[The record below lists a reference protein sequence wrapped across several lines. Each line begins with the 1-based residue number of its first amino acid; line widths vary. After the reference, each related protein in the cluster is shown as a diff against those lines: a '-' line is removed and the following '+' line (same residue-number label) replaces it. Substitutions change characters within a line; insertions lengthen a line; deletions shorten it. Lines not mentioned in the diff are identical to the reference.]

1 LAAFLLGAGSRYATC
16 YPNTQRLKLFRFLPL
31 ALLLAAFLCFAG
43 AYLSNR
49 YGQSAASVL
58 QTDANRL
65 QQLVMEAETAAEQEA
80 AIIAEQALQG
90 KLKFQTLVGK
100 TTYPCFVFRGS
111 QLLYWSDHTVRPDTG
126 NAQQNFHEKLVVMQ
140 FGRYLAL
147 RHEAGPYVVLTYIP
161 LERSYGISNRYLRD
175 GAERALFRGLNL
187 QLVANDEQSNLP
199 KLYSNEGTY
208 LFSLESLQPNPTSGK
223 YLPLA
228 LMLLGLGLYVTGW
241 LLWARQLFRAGRP
254 LTGAVVAVLPLVL
267 LRAVLLYY
275 GLPFS
280 FIELSLF
287 NPRVY
292 AASWLSPSLGDLLIN
307 ALLLMVAA
315 TYGLLLF
322 QNYRVAEWP
331 AQVQRLSRRMMIGA
345 VLVLSFF
352 GLLELLFQFYSNSF
366 NNSQLVLDVTQDISV
381 SGFKALLCLAIVLHT
396 AAYLTGFYAL
406 AQMFEATIRHET
418 RRIGVLSLGAST
430 VVFLP
435 LGLLLGQAGLI
446 LLGITLLFFFL
457 LRLTGLRQVAAIIP
471 YQAYLFLFLML
482 SISSAV
488 GALALF
494 EHFDRQLVLNK
505 QTLAGNLLAE
515 NDLQGEVLLSERGQE
530 MAADPELRAML
541 ADKTTR
547 PEVVR
552 QKIVRG
558 YLRDYFDKYEIVV
571 TLFKPGGQ
579 PVEGGPD
586 AETLPQMRTR
596 LLRAAARTDQLNL
609 FLVRGSNSFSTRRY
623 VDFVTVP
630 TVRGNS
636 TVLLE
641 LTLKKLT
648 TYSVIPELLVDQKF
662 FQSGMGAE
670 LSYAGYEDNQLVYS
684 EGDYDYVN
692 RLTPALYQNPRL
704 YQSGLVVGRFH
715 HLAVRDETRYRTV
728 VVTTATYSFGDW
740 LANFSFLF
748 LLHAFLGLF
757 CGGVYWLVRGEY
769 LNVFRTNFSTKIQ
782 LFLNL
787 GILVPLLVVSVAT
800 ISQVKKSYQRDL
812 RRTYERRGRAV
823 QDNLLEN
830 SKLLADS
837 ASRPALLDLADNV
850 SALTET
856 DLNLYDAR
864 GRLLVSSQPIIF
876 ESGLLG
882 TLMNPQAL
890 AGLKEQ
896 IKPRVLATERAGSLS
911 FNTLYL
917 PLRTVSDT
925 DERSSV
931 VLGYVGIPFF
941 DSEKDL
947 DSKLIELVAIIL
959 NTFTVMFI
967 LFLVLAFVASRVLT
981 NPLKLVTEKL
991 KQTTLTG
998 QNEML
1003 NYQSND
1009 EIGLLVREYNT
1020 MLLKLEESK
1029 QELAAQEKEAAWREM
1044 ARQVAHEIKNP
1055 LTPMKLSLQFLQR
1068 AIQDNRP
1075 NINEMLGKVS
1085 QTLITQIDVLTDIA
1099 TSFSNFTNLPAMRPE
1114 RLDVVPVLRRCV
1126 ELHQGSREDAT
1137 IQLQLPLNDE
1147 PVVVFADENLLVRTF
1162 NNLLINALQAVP
1174 ENRAPVLNARLE
1186 VQEGKRVRIA
1196 IQDNG
1201 AGIPDDVREK
1211 VFVPNFTT
1219 KATGSG
1225 IGLAVAKRGIESAGG
1240 TIWFETEED
1249 TGTTFYIELPLA
1261 G

>member
-1 LAAFLLGAGSRYATC
+1 
-16 YPNTQRLKLFRFLPL
+16 LKFSRFLPL
-31 ALLLAAFLCFAG
+31 ALLLAAILCFAG

-49 YGQSAASVL
+49 YGQSPAAL
-58 QTDANRL
+58 LRADAARL
-65 QQLVMEAETAAEQEA
+65 QKLVMAAETEAEQEA
-80 AIIAEQALQG
+80 AIVAEQALQG

-111 QLLYWSDHTVRPDTG
+111 QLLYWSDHTVRPDMA
-126 NAQQNFHEKLVVMQ
+126 NAEQEFHEKLVVMQ

-147 RHEAGPYVVLTYIP
+147 RHEAGPYVVLTYVP

-175 GAERALFRGLNL
+175 GTERALLSGLNL
-187 QLVANDEQSNLP
+187 RLVVGNASANLP
-199 KLYSNEGTY
+199 KLYSNEGNY
-208 LFSLESLQPNPTSGK
+208 LFSLDSLQPNPTAGK
-223 YLPLA
+223 YLPLT
-228 LMLLGLGLYVTGW
+228 LMLAGLILFVTGL

-254 LTGAVVAVLPLVL
+254 LTGAAVAVVPLVAM
-267 LRAVLLYY
+267 RAVLLHY

-280 FIELSLF
+280 FIELPLF

-307 ALLLMVAA
+307 ALMLLVAA
-315 TYGLLLF
+315 SYGLLLF
-322 QNYRVAEWP
+322 RYYRVALWP
-331 AQVQRLSRRMMIGA
+331 ARVQRLSRRMMVGA
-345 VLVLSFF
+345 GLVLSFF
-352 GLLELLFQFYSNSF
+352 GLLEFLFQFYSNSF
-366 NNSQLVLDVTQDISV
+366 NNSQLVLDVTQDISI

-406 AQMFEATIRHET
+406 AQLFEATVRYET
-418 RRIGVLSLGAST
+418 RRTGVLALAAST
-430 VVFLP
+430 AVFLP
-435 LGLLLGQAGLI
+435 LGLVLGQTDFI
-446 LLGITLLFFFL
+446 LLGITLLFFFM

-530 MAADPELRAML
+530 MAGDSELRTML
-541 ADKTTR
+541 ADGTTR
-547 PEVVR
+547 PEVIR

-571 TLFKPGGQ
+571 TLFKPGGT
-579 PVEGGPD
+579 PVEGGSD

-630 TVRGNS
+630 TAKGNN
-636 TVLLE
+636 TILLE

-715 HLAVRDETRYRTV
+715 HLAVRDETQYRTV

-757 CGGVYWLVRGEY
+757 CGGVYWLGRGEY
-769 LNVFRTNFSTKIQ
+769 LDVFRTNFSTKIQ

-917 PLRTVSDT
+917 PLRTVSET

-947 DSKLIELVAIIL
+947 DNKLIELIAIIL

-1126 ELHQGSREDAT
+1126 ELHQGSRQDAT
-1137 IQLQLPLNDE
+1137 IQLILPAGDE
-1147 PVVVFADENLLVRTF
+1147 PVVVFTDENLLVRTF

-1174 ENRAPVLNARLE
+1174 ESRAPVINASLE
-1186 VQEGKRVRIA
+1186 VQEKRVRIA

-1240 TIWFETEED
+1240 TIWFETEGNV
-1249 TGTTFYIELPLA
+1249 GTTFYIELPLA

>member
-1 LAAFLLGAGSRYATC
+1 M
-16 YPNTQRLKLFRFLPL
+16 PL
-31 ALLLAAFLCFAG
+31 ALLLAAILCFAG

-49 YGQSAASVL
+49 YGQSPAAL
-58 QTDANRL
+58 LRADAARL
-65 QQLVMEAETAAEQEA
+65 QKLVMTAETEAEQEA

-111 QLLYWSDHTVRPDTG
+111 QLLYWSDHTVRPDMA
-126 NAQQNFHEKLVVMQ
+126 NAEQEFHEKLVVMQ

-147 RHEAGPYVVLTYIP
+147 RHEAGPYVVLTYVP
-161 LERSYGISNRYLRD
+161 LERSYGINNRYLRD
-175 GAERALFRGLNL
+175 GAERALLSGLNL
-187 QLVANDEQSNLP
+187 RLVAGNASSNLP
-199 KLYSNEGTY
+199 KLYSNEGNY
-208 LFSLESLQPNPTSGK
+208 LFSLDSLQPNSTAGK
-223 YLPLA
+223 YLPLT
-228 LMLLGLGLYVTGW
+228 LMLAGLILFVAGL

-254 LTGAVVAVLPLVL
+254 LTGAAVAVVPLAAMRAIL
-267 LRAVLLYY
+267 LHY

-280 FIELSLF
+280 FIELPLF

-307 ALLLMVAA
+307 ALLLLVAA
-315 TYGLLLF
+315 SYGLLLF
-322 QNYRVAEWP
+322 RYYRVALWP
-331 AQVQRLSRRMMIGA
+331 ARVQRLSRRMMVGA
-345 VLVLSFF
+345 GLVLSFF

-406 AQMFEATIRHET
+406 AQLFEATVRYET
-418 RRIGVLSLGAST
+418 RRTGVLALAAST
-430 VVFLP
+430 AVFLP
-435 LGLLLGQAGLI
+435 LGLVLGQVDFI
-446 LLGITLLFFFL
+446 LLGITLLFFFV

-530 MAADPELRAML
+530 MAADPELHVML
-541 ADKTTR
+541 ADSTTR
-547 PEVVR
+547 PEVIR

-571 TLFKPGGQ
+571 TLFKPGGT
-579 PVEGGPD
+579 PVESGSD

-630 TVRGNS
+630 TTRGNN
-636 TVLLE
+636 TILLE

-704 YQSGLVVGRFH
+704 YQTGLVVGRFH
-715 HLAVRDETRYRTV
+715 HLAVRDETQYRTV

-757 CGGVYWLVRGEY
+757 CGSVYWLGRGEY
-769 LNVFRTNFSTKIQ
+769 LDVFRTNFSTKIQ

-917 PLRTVSDT
+917 PLRTVSET

-947 DSKLIELVAIIL
+947 DNKLIELIAIIL

-1075 NINEMLGKVS
+1075 NINEMLAKVS

-1126 ELHQGSREDAT
+1126 ELHQGSRQDAT
-1137 IQLQLPLNDE
+1137 IQLILPAADE
-1147 PVVVFADENLLVRTF
+1147 PVVVFTDENLLVRTF

-1174 ENRAPVLNARLE
+1174 ESRAPVISASLE
-1186 VQEGKRVRIA
+1186 IQDEKRVRIA

-1201 AGIPDDVREK
+1201 AGIPDEVREK

-1240 TIWFETEED
+1240 TIWFETEENI
-1249 TGTTFYIELPLA
+1249 GTTFYIELPLA